1 MRLAPPR
8 PVNESPLRRRGV
20 FQDPD
25 DGAIQHILFRG
36 IGVVTSVNGGKLLD
50 DAIRKTKESGIA
62 SLDHRTQNF
71 TAPAR
76 SQLDNT
82 YTELKKN
89 NIASTIVIGLLMLE
103 GRNLPGL
110 RTTFNDAYVEVD
122 SQRTFLEYCTG
133 YCF

>member
-8 PVNESPLRRRGV
+8 PVSELPLRRRGV

-25 DGAIQHILFRG
+25 DDAIQHILVRG
-36 IGVVTSVNGGKLLD
+36 IGAVISVNGGKLLD
-50 DAIRKTKESGIA
+50 GAIRNMKESGVA
-62 SLDHRTQNF
+62 SLDHRIQNF
-71 TAPAR
+71 MAPAR

-89 NIASTIVIGLLMLE
+89 NIASAIVIGLLMLE

-110 RTTFNDAYVEVD
+110 RTMFNDAYVEVD
-122 SQRTFLEYCTG
+122 S
-133 YCF
+133 

>member
-1 MRLAPPR
+1 M
-8 PVNESPLRRRGV
+8 
-20 FQDPD
+20 
-25 DGAIQHILFRG
+25 QHILFRG
-36 IGVVTSVNGGKLLD
+36 IGAVISVNGGKLLD
-50 DAIRKTKESGIA
+50 GAIRNMKESGVA
-62 SLDHRTQNF
+62 SLDHRIQNF

-76 SQLDNT
+76 SQLHNT

-122 SQRTFLEYCTG
+122 SQRSFLEYCSG